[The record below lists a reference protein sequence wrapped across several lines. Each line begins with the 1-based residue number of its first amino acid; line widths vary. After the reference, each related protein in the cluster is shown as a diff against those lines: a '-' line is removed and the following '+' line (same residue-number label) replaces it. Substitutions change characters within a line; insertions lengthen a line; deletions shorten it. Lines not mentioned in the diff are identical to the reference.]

1 MEEGTAVVLQCEKLC
16 KNFGKKN
23 ILHEVSV
30 KIEQEDILGFIG
42 PNGAGKTTT
51 IKLILGLQ
59 AISSGTVKINGYDIQ
74 KDFTNAIKKVGAIVE
89 NPDLYMYLTGYENL
103 KMIANL
109 YKTQENKKI
118 GKERIE
124 EVIKLVGL
132 ENRIHDKVSKYS
144 LGMRQRL
151 GIAQAI
157 LHKPNLLIL
166 DEPTNGLDPE
176 GIKEIRELIQ
186 ILSKKEKMA
195 VFISSHNLSE
205 LESFC
210 NKVCIIKNG
219 IIIETSKIED
229 VKNSAKENKYS
240 IEIND
245 TKLLENTKYNVKRID
260 DTKANIE
267 ITKEE
272 VPELIKELVEKN
284 AKIYSVKEEQISLE
298 DAFLKKTGG
307 NIIE

>member
-1 MEEGTAVVLQCEKLC
+1 MQQMQDCILKCENLHKS
-16 KNFGKKN
+16 FRKKE
-23 ILHEVSV
+23 ILKGVSLSV
-30 KIEQEDILGFIG
+30 SSGDILGFIG

-59 AISSGTVKINGYDIQ
+59 SIGSGTVTINGFDIH
-74 KDFTNAIKKVGAIVE
+74 KNFEKAIAKVGAIIE
-89 NPDLYMYLTGYENL
+89 NPDLYMYLSGYDNL
-103 KMIANL
+103 KLIANL
-109 YKTQENKKI
+109 YPNITTS
-118 GKERIE
+118 RID

-151 GIAQAI
+151 GVAQAI

-176 GIKEIRELIQ
+176 GIKDLREL
-186 ILSKKEKMA
+186 LVKLAKEEKMGIL
-195 VFISSHNLSE
+195 ISSHNLAE

-219 IIIETSKIED
+219 VIVETSDLEA
-229 VKNSAKENKYS
+229 VKKEASEGNYIFEVDDSKRARLIIGDLSEATDNTHLQVHAEKES
-240 IEIND
+240 IPFLVK
-245 TKLLENTKYNVKRID
+245 KLVLQDI
-260 DTKANIE
+260 
-267 ITKEE
+267 
-272 VPELIKELVEKN
+272 
-284 AKIYSVKEEQISLE
+284 KIYSINEDVLSLE

-307 NIIE
+307 NVID